1 MPLYLLL
8 MFAVIVVD
16 VVLPIVPS
24 ELMVIAAGTMASHG
38 DAYLPA
44 AVLVTTAGSW
54 LGDLGLFLLF
64 RLRLTHWLDRFRWG
78 RSIHRGLRRVL
89 DKAGRSPT
97 YAGLVA
103 VRFLPGGRTASVAA
117 AGIAEIPMRPF
128 LALTAVG
135 ACLWAAW
142 LLGLG
147 YFTGASTG
155 LPLWVSIVVGTAV
168 GTLVGLLTAAVLAL
182 RHRRKTRTAGSA
194 GSAISQDRPEP
205 ESR

>member
-16 VVLPIVPS
+16 VILPIVPS

-44 AVLVTTAGSW
+44 AVLVAIAGSW
-54 LGDLGLFLLF
+54 AGDLGLFLLF

-78 RSIHRGLRRVL
+78 RSIHGGLRRAL
-89 DKAGRSPT
+89 DKAGKSPT

-147 YFTGASTG
+147 YFMGASTG

-168 GTLVGLLTAAVLAL
+168 GTLVGLATAAVLAV
-182 RHRRKTRTAGSA
+182 RHRWKSA
-194 GSAISQDRPEP
+194 RSGKGGEIDTSP
-205 ESR
+205 